1 MLFMFLAVPLAS
13 AADPGVEQR
22 IRQVESGLL
31 PPVLVKGE
39 APSNS
44 TLSDRMRA
52 LHRPIFALFF
62 LAAATPALPQ
72 TFFWKGSLGH
82 PEPDSAARKTVSGVG
97 AWLLVTS
104 DEDWEAKWNIPS
116 TTIPAFTEASTVTI
130 GKRVFIL
137 AFVANPTHSEQG
149 DVNVTCD
156 FEIERPNH
164 VVTHQHD
171 IECLKGRVLGSEG
184 TLYLTKQIVGFVG
197 EKDDPQGKWTV
208 RITIKDLNRPVSIP
222 LETSFTL
229 Q

>member
-1 MLFMFLAVPLAS
+1 MAKGGFSCAQ
-13 AADPGVEQR
+13 ETQR
-22 IRQVESGLL
+22 SEIGSERILRNLRYKLL
-31 PPVLVKGE
+31 TVLQKF
-39 APSNS
+39 
-44 TLSDRMRA
+44 
-52 LHRPIFALFF
+52 FALLF
-62 LAAATPALPQ
+62 LAAATPALAQ
-72 TFFWKGSLGH
+72 TLFWK
-82 PEPDSAARKTVSGVG
+82 DSHGKPVADTASQKSVDGVG

-104 DEDWEAKWNIPS
+104 DEDWEAKWNTPN
-116 TTIPAFTEASTVTI
+116 TTIPAFTQASTVTV

-137 AFVANPTHSEQG
+137 AFVANPTRSKQG

-156 FEIERPNH
+156 FEIEKPNR

-171 IECLKGRVLGSEG
+171 IECLKGKPLGSEG

-197 EKDDPQGKWTV
+197 EKEDPPGKWIV

>member
-1 MLFMFLAVPLAS
+1 MFPRLLALVFLAVS
-13 AADPGVEQR
+13 A
-22 IRQVESGLL
+22 
-31 PPVLVKGE
+31 PV
-39 APSNS
+39 
-44 TLSDRMRA
+44 
-52 LHRPIFALFF
+52 FA
-62 LAAATPALPQ
+62 Q
-72 TFFWKGSLGH
+72 TFVWKDAQGR

-104 DEDWEAKWNIPS
+104 DADWQAKWNTPS
-116 TTIPAFTEASTVTI
+116 TSIPAFTEASALTV
-130 GKRVFIL
+130 GKHVFIL
-137 AFVANPTHSEQG
+137 AFVANPTRSKEG

-164 VVTHQHD
+164 VITHQHD
-171 IECLKGRVLGSEG
+171 IECLKGKALGSAG

-197 EKDDPQGKWTV
+197 EKDDPHGKWIV

>member
-1 MLFMFLAVPLAS
+1 VTGFAANSNESSDKPKIMF
-13 AADPGVEQR
+13 QR
-22 IRQVESGLL
+22 ILALL
-31 PPVLVKGE
+31 
-39 APSNS
+39 
-44 TLSDRMRA
+44 
-52 LHRPIFALFF
+52 F
-62 LAAATPALPQ
+62 LAAAAPSLAQ
-72 TFFWKGSLGH
+72 SFAWKDAQGH

-104 DEDWEAKWNIPS
+104 DQDWQAKWNTPS
-116 TTIPAFTEASTVTI
+116 TTVPVFTEAGTVTV

-137 AFVANPTHSEQG
+137 AFVANPTRSEQG

-164 VVTHQHD
+164 VISHQYD
-171 IECLKGRVLGSEG
+171 IECLKGKPLGSEG

-197 EKDDPQGKWTV
+197 EKADPQGKWIV
-208 RITIKDLNRPVSIP
+208 RITIKDLNRPVRIP